1 MIIAT
6 QPQITGRIFDYVQT
20 ITEIADA
27 CDLIVT
33 DVIPTEYGF
42 SIHYKEYNGSWERRE
57 LKLYN
62 SQILLLNSFIK

>member
-6 QPQITGRIFDYVQT
+6 QPQISGRIFDYVLT
-20 ITEIADA
+20 ITGIEYA

-33 DVIPTEYGF
+33 DTIPTEYGF
-42 SIHYKEYNGSWERRE
+42 LIYYKEYNGSWDRHE

-62 SQILLLNSFIK
+62 SQILLLNSFI